1 VLDIGAQGVI
11 VPQVRSAGEVR
22 RIVDACRYAPLGQR
36 GYGPRRPSNYG
47 RAGGDAWMEEVNR
60 AVFVAV
66 QIENLEALADLEAI
80 AAIDGLDSL
89 ALGPY
94 DLAVAMGHGSDI
106 NHPDVERELRRIVK
120 GARDAG
126 KYIGTGMG
134 AYVDIAVNALSLGV
148 QWMQCGDDYG
158 YMVARVDEL
167 MTGIRRQLQQPPISS
182 RSDPT
187 SRR

>member
-1 VLDIGAQGVI
+1 
-11 VPQVRSAGEVR
+11 
-22 RIVDACRYAPLGQR
+22 
-36 GYGPRRPSNYG
+36 
-47 RAGGDAWMEEVNR
+47 
-60 AVFVAV
+60 
-66 QIENLEALADLEAI
+66 
-80 AAIDGLDSL
+80 
-89 ALGPY
+89 
-94 DLAVAMGHGSDI
+94 
-106 NHPDVERELRRIVK
+106 
-120 GARDAG
+120 
-126 KYIGTGMG
+126 MG